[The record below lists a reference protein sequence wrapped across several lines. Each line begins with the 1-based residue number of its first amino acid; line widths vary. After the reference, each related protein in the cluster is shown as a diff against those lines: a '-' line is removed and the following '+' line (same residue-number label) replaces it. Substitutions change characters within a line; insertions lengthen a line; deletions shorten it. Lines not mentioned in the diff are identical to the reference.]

1 MKADKLSD
9 NELVLRYQSGDEC
22 ALKTLIERYEK
33 RLFSYIL
40 VSVKN
45 KELAEDIFQ
54 DTFIKVINTIR
65 SGNYY
70 DEGKFFQWIMRIAN
84 NLKVDYYR
92 RSQKLPVLAAT
103 ENYDALDF
111 LTSKEESV
119 EQMMVREQVYADLDR
134 VVEHLPAEQREVL
147 KLRIYDDYSFKEIAA
162 VTGVSINTALGRMR
176 YAILNMRKLIRDHQI
191 SVEL

>member
-9 NELVLRYQSGDEC
+9 NELVLRYQSGDES
-22 ALKTLIERYEK
+22 ALKALIQRYEK

-54 DTFIKVINTIR
+54 DTFIKVIHTIR

-70 DEGKFFQWIMRIAN
+70 EEGKFFHWVMRIAN
-84 NLKVDYYR
+84 NLKVDYFR
-92 RSQKLPVLAAT
+92 RSQKIPVMSAT

-119 EQMMVREQVYADLDR
+119 EQTMVREQVYEDLAR
-134 VVEHLPAEQREVL
+134 VVDHLPDEQREVL
-147 KLRIYDDYSFKEIAA
+147 MLRIYNDYSFKEIAEA
-162 VTGVSINTALGRMR
+162 TGVSINTALGRMR
-176 YAILNMRKLIRDHQI
+176 YAIINMRKLINQHQI